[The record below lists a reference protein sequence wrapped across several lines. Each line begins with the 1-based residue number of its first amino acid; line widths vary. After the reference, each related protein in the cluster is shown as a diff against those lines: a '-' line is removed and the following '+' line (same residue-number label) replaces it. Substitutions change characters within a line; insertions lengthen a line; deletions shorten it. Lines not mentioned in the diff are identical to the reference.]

1 MRRVVITGIGI
12 VSPLGCNTELVWKR
26 LLAGECGITKLE
38 DNFIPSTIPIS
49 IAAMVPRGVDN
60 DNEYDE
66 ITTFGRQ
73 VKKEI
78 ATFSQYA
85 ISASDKALKH
95 AKLDLLNSN
104 YDLDNFG
111 VSISTG
117 GIGSTIEIT
126 EANNN
131 FEKSYKK
138 LSPYFVPKVL
148 TNMAAGQVS
157 IRHDLRGPLH
167 SVTTACAAGLHSIG
181 DSFNFIRYGNA
192 DGMLA
197 GGTEASVDP
206 LAIAG
211 SNILII
217 HKYNNKYIN
226 IFNFNNNITI
236 YINIF

>member
-26 LLAGECGITKLE
+26 LLAGECGITKLQ
-38 DNFIPSTIPIS
+38 DGIIPSSIPIS
-49 IAAMVPRGVDN
+49 IAAMVPRGNDN

-66 ITTFGRQ
+66 VATFGRQ

-95 AKLDLLNSN
+95 AKLDLLNCN
-104 YDLDNFG
+104 YNLDNFG
-111 VSISTG
+111 VSISNG
-117 GIGSTIEIT
+117 GIGSTFEIID
-126 EANNN
+126 ANNN
-131 FEKSYKK
+131 LEKNYKK

-181 DSFNFIRYGNA
+181 DSFNFIRHGSA
-192 DGMLA
+192 DAMLA

-211 SNILII
+211 
-217 HKYNNKYIN
+217 YYF
-226 IFNFNNNITI
+226 IFI
-236 YINIF
+236 